1 MSWLWAV
8 LFYGL
13 WGYWLIYELL
23 YPSTT
28 NIPFRAPFL
37 IGSTAVAFALFG
49 WFLWQNG
56 KKSYSLNIE
65 IDPKPAL
72 IVFQCILIIWFI
84 QIFIAPLIVWTLSG
98 LLAIIYTY
106 LPLRPSIAYIFEMFI
121 FGGIGTSNVVG
132 YGPFSFWGTLSHVT
146 FFTSFALVTS
156 IFAVWIH
163 RVIEQSNDR
172 RELIEELQTTQALLA
187 QAEHERGILAERQRL
202 SHEIHDTLAQGFT
215 SIIMEM
221 EAAEGATK
229 LTQKNPLDHI
239 LKARETAR
247 RNLEQVRH
255 VLQDL
260 RTEPNGHP
268 SIQQVLRQEVEAWSN
283 QSGIAADFK
292 VTGQTVNTC
301 EEVSHTLLRVTQESL
316 TNIRKYADAND
327 VSVTLSFLSD
337 CLILDVQDDGVGLE
351 ETIPAEKNILSGG
364 IGIPTMTERVENL
377 GGTLTIE
384 SLPQLGTTVV
394 AQIPI
399 S

>member
-1 MSWLWAV
+1 M
-8 LFYGL
+8 
-13 WGYWLIYELL
+13 
-23 YPSTT
+23 
-28 NIPFRAPFL
+28 
-37 IGSTAVAFALFG
+37 
-49 WFLWQNG
+49 
-56 KKSYSLNIE
+56 LNNE

-72 IVFQCILIIWFI
+72 IVFQCILLIWFI
-84 QIFIAPLIVWTLSG
+84 QIFMAPLIVWTLSG
-98 LLAIIYTY
+98 LLGVIYTY
-106 LPLRPSIAYIFEMFI
+106 LPLRPAITYIFEMFA
-121 FGGIGTSNVVG
+121 FGGIGTANVIG
-132 YGPFSFWGTLSHVT
+132 YGPFSLWLTLGQMA
-146 FFTSFALVTS
+146 FFLSFALVTS
-156 IFAVWIH
+156 IFAIWIS

-202 SHEIHDTLAQGFT
+202 SHELHDTLAQGFT
-215 SIIMEM
+215 SIVMEM

-229 LTQKNPLDHI
+229 LSQKDPLNHI
-239 LKARETAR
+239 IKARETAR

-255 VLQDL
+255 VIQDL
-260 RTEPNGHP
+260 RTETLDQP
-268 SIQQVLRQEVEAWSN
+268 SIQHVLRQEVETWSH
-283 QSGIAADFK
+283 QSGIPADFT
-292 VTGQTVNTC
+292 VTGQALNTC

-351 ETIPAEKNILSGG
+351 KTNPAEENILSGG

-384 SLPQLGTTVV
+384 SLPQMGTTVV